1 MYFTWD
7 DNKNKSNVKKH
18 GVSFEQASKI
28 FNDEQ
33 KLEKYDTEH
42 SVLEDRSI
50 IIGQAEGNLLF
61 VVNTEMDKETIRIIS
76 ARKANKREQGAYY
89 GQNRQV

>member
-7 DNKNKSNVKKH
+7 ENKNKSNVKKH
-18 GVSFEQASKI
+18 GVSFEQACKI
-28 FNDEQ
+28 FNDPK
-33 KLEKYDTEH
+33 KLEKYDIAH

-61 VVNTEMDKETIRIIS
+61 VVNTEADEETIRIIS
-76 ARKANKREQGAYY
+76 ARKANKVEQGAYY
-89 GQNRQV
+89 EQNSQV

>member
-7 DNKNKSNVKKH
+7 EDKNKSNVKKH
-18 GVSFEQASKI
+18 GVSFEQACKI
-28 FNDEQ
+28 FNDAQ
-33 KLEKYDTEH
+33 KLEKYDIAH

-61 VVNTEMDKETIRIIS
+61 VVNTEVDEETIRIIS
-76 ARKANKREQGAYY
+76 ARKANKVEQGAYY
-89 GQNRQV
+89 GQNS